1 MIIIFSPPVLK
12 LRQIPHFRTTHTHA
26 RARTH
31 TRLRGLCSIASS
43 PATWNKGTSLY
54 DNGCNNTYIYH
65 FLIIYII
72 HIHGALKV
80 RAHAKSSRKASCR
93 RYLGGRAVCTALWR
107 DYEHGVVHVL
117 CCIRGGKEMLCFQ
130 GRPCQNHLCFSFSL
144 HNFLLFINIIR
155 FIAWLISTFFGSL
168 YVPPV
173 SARRRW
179 ESSDWLLTWS
189 VT

>member
-72 HIHGALKV
+72 HIHGA
-80 RAHAKSSRKASCR
+80 
-93 RYLGGRAVCTALWR
+93 
-107 DYEHGVVHVL
+107 
-117 CCIRGGKEMLCFQ
+117 
-130 GRPCQNHLCFSFSL
+130 
-144 HNFLLFINIIR
+144 
-155 FIAWLISTFFGSL
+155 
-168 YVPPV
+168 
-173 SARRRW
+173 
-179 ESSDWLLTWS
+179 
-189 VT
+189 